1 MPYALRRLLFRRV
14 HAQFG
19 GGLRLFATAGAFL
32 PPALQQAWED
42 LGVIVIQGYGATETF
57 AGAATTMNDHPLG
70 CVGWPPKPVE
80 MRIADDGEILFRGPT
95 LSPGYWSDPEAT
107 AAAFTADGWFRSG
120 DLGYLDADGYL
131 FIADRLKD
139 MIISGGE
146 NIYPAEVEN
155 LISDVAGVTGVAV
168 IGVPDERWGE
178 VPWAI
183 LTVAPGTEVS
193 LEDVRGHLEG
203 RIARYKIPKNVV
215 VVDELPRTASGKVR
229 KAELRTRFG
238 G

>member
-107 AAAFTADGWFRSG
+107 AAAFTEDGWYRSG
-120 DLGYLDADGYL
+120 DLGALDERG
-131 FIADRLKD
+131 RLVLHGRKKD
-139 MIISGGE
+139 IIVLPNGFNVFPEDLE
-146 NIYPAEVEN
+146 NA
-155 LISDVAGVTGVAV
+155 LRVAGIRDSVA
-168 IGVPDERWGE
+168 IETQP
-178 VPWAI
+178 
-183 LTVAPGTEVS
+183 
-193 LEDVRGHLEG
+193 G
-203 RIARYKIPKNVV
+203 RIEAIVLDDAIRTMIGETMEPVIEPTAL
-215 VVDELPRTASGKVR
+215 ELADSETNRRWAS
-229 KAELRTRFG
+229 RTR
-238 G
+238 